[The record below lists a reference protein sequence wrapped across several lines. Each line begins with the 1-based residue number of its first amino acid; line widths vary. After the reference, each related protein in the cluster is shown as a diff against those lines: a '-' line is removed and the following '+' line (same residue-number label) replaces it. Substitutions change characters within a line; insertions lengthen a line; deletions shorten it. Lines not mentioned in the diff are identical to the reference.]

1 MAQDIRELFK
11 NDLSVPAEGLKPNH
25 EARFNA
31 RLDANFGTQAKAKKE
46 GYLWMKIAAVLVV
59 LIAVTGLL
67 LNNPFTGNT
76 PVQQPNEANSVA
88 SLESSKVQLSDFSPE
103 YKQIEDRYLANIHM
117 ELAQLNVNEDNKA
130 VVDAFMGQLEE
141 LNVEYD
147 RLNADLV
154 ETGVNDQ
161 NIQSLVDNLQFRLDL
176 LLKLKEKLAE
186 LQESHLNEI
195 KTNTL

>member
-11 NDLSVPAEGLKPNH
+11 NDLSIPSEGLKRGH

-31 RLDANFGTQAKAKKE
+31 RLDANFGTQQKAKAE

-67 LNNPFTGNT
+67 LNNPLSGTT
-76 PVQQPNEANSVA
+76 QETHQVEANSVA
-88 SLESSKVQLSDFSPE
+88 TTETTKVQLSDFSPE
-103 YKQIEDRYLANIHM
+103 YKQIEDRYLASIHM
-117 ELAQLNVNEDNKA
+117 ELAQLNVTEDNKA

-141 LNVEYD
+141 LNQEYD
-147 RLNADLV
+147 RLNADLG

-161 NIQSLVDNLQFRLDL
+161 NIQALIDNLQFRLDL
-176 LLKLKEKLAE
+176 LTKLKEKLNE
-186 LQESHLNEI
+186 LQESQSSEI
-195 KTNTL
+195 QTNTL

>member
-1 MAQDIRELFK
+1 MAQDIRELLK

-31 RLDANFGTQAKAKKE
+31 RLDANFGAQAKAKAE

-67 LNNPFTGNT
+67 LNNPFSASIQQ
-76 PVQQPNEANSVA
+76 QQPTEANSVA
-88 SLESSKVQLSDFSPE
+88 SAETTKVQLSDFSPE
-103 YKQIEDRYLANIHM
+103 YKQIEDRYLASIHM
-117 ELAQLNVNEDNKA
+117 ELAQLNVNDDNKA

-141 LNVEYD
+141 LNQEYD
-147 RLNADLV
+147 RLNRDLV

-161 NIQSLVDNLQFRLDL
+161 NIQSLIDNLQFRLDL
-176 LLKLKEKLAE
+176 LLKLKEKLNE
-186 LQESHLNEI
+186 LQESQFDEI
-195 KTNTL
+195 KTNTV